1 MKKYTLLVISSSVW
15 FVYVEKPETYT
26 ISDDVAL
33 IGGGDVQYNSIGKNI
48 RRFRTEKKM
57 RQEDLAERA
66 GLSTNYIGM
75 VERGEKIPSLE
86 SFIGIVNALG
96 VSADMI
102 LADVLDT
109 GYEIKHSLLNDK
121 LKSLSK
127 HDRERIYA
135 VIDTMIQNT

>member
-1 MKKYTLLVISSSVW
+1 M
-15 FVYVEKPETYT
+15 YVEKPETYT
-26 ISDDVAL
+26 IRDDVTL